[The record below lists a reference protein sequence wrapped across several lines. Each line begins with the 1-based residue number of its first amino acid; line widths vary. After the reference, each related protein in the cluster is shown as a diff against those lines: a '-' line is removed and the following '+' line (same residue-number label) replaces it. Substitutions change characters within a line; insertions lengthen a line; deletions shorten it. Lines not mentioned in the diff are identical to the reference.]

1 MPTNPTEPTAVYPL
15 HDLIRAPYYREQA
28 VQYANYWAYRRN
40 PNYYSFDQLGGDCTN
55 FVSQAIYYAAGV
67 MNYTPTYGWYY
78 ISLNNRSPSW
88 TGVPYFWDF
97 FTTNKGPGPYGHE
110 VSLSEV
116 KPGDVIQMAI
126 KDPNTFGHTVLVTDL
141 LSENPD
147 TDSIIIAAHDRDSAF
162 RPIST
167 YSYYMIRALHIDG
180 VRYLSAATDQR
191 SEDGS
196 QNTSSPVPD
205 TSSEQVQ
212 PDMGETVPSQ
222 QQASENDAESYQEP
236 PAVG

>member
-1 MPTNPTEPTAVYPL
+1 MPNQPDPTNLYPL
-15 HDLIRAPYYREQA
+15 HELIRAPFYREQA

-78 ISLNNRSPSW
+78 ISLNNRAPAW

-110 VSLSEV
+110 VSLSQV
-116 KPGDVIQMAI
+116 RPGDVIQMAI
-126 KDPNTFGHTVLVTDL
+126 KDPNNFGHTVIVTDI

-147 TDSIIIAAHDRDSAF
+147 ADSIMIAAHDRDSAF
-162 RPIST
+162 RPISS

-180 VRYLSAATDQR
+180 VRYLSAGTDLR
-191 SEDGS
+191 SGENN
-196 QNTSSPVPD
+196 QNPSSPAPD
-205 TSSEQVQ
+205 ASSEPSAPVS
-212 PDMGETVPSQ
+212 GETTAPSQ
-222 QQASENDAESYQEP
+222 QQPSEPDSEAYQEP

>member
-1 MPTNPTEPTAVYPL
+1 MPNETAPAALYPTYE
-15 HDLIRAPYYREQA
+15 LIRAPYYREQA

-97 FTTNKGPGPYGHE
+97 FTTNKGPGPFGHE
-110 VSLSEV
+110 VELRQV
-116 KPGDVIQMAI
+116 QPGDVIQMAI
-126 KDPNTFGHTVLVTDL
+126 KDPDTFGHTVLVTDL

-147 TDSIIIAAHDRDSAF
+147 PDSIIIAAHDRDSAF

-167 YSYYMIRALHIDG
+167 YSYHMIRALHIDG
-180 VRYLSAATDQR
+180 VRYLSVGTDQR
-191 SEDGS
+191 TSSGSE
-196 QNTSSPVPD
+196 NTSSPQPQAP
-205 TSSEQVQ
+205 SEQS
-212 PDMGETVPSQ
+212 ETSNEEITSQ
-222 QQASENDAESYQEP
+222 QQQSSTTPAESYQEP

>member
-1 MPTNPTEPTAVYPL
+1 MPNQADPTNIYPV
-15 HDLIRAPYYREQA
+15 HELIRAPFYREQA

-78 ISLNNRSPSW
+78 ISLNNRAPAW

-110 VSLSEV
+110 VSLSQV
-116 KPGDVIQMAI
+116 QPGDVIQMAI
-126 KDPNTFGHTVLVTDL
+126 KDPNTFGHTVLVTDI

-147 TDSIIIAAHDRDSAF
+147 ADSIVIAAHDRDSAY
-162 RPIST
+162 RPISS

-191 SEDGS
+191 SEGNN
-196 QNTSSPVPD
+196 QNTSSPAPDVPSEQSQPVSD
-205 TSSEQVQ
+205 ETTMPSQDQSSET
-212 PDMGETVPSQ
+212 D
-222 QQASENDAESYQEP
+222 SEEYIEP

>member
-1 MPTNPTEPTAVYPL
+1 MPNETAPAALYPL

-97 FTTNKGPGPYGHE
+97 FTTNMGPGPYGHE
-110 VSLSEV
+110 VELSQV
-116 KPGDVIQMAI
+116 QPGDVIQMAI
-126 KDPNTFGHTVLVTDL
+126 KDPDTFGHTVLVTDL

-147 TDSIIIAAHDRDSAF
+147 PDSIIIAAHDRDSAF

-180 VRYLSAATDQR
+180 VRYLSAGTDLR
-191 SEDGS
+191 SSDES
-196 QNTSSPVPD
+196 ENVASP
-205 TSSEQVQ
+205 Q
-212 PDMGETVPSQ
+212 PQAPSAQPESITEEVTPSQ
-222 QQASENDAESYQEP
+222 QQTSEEASEGYQEP